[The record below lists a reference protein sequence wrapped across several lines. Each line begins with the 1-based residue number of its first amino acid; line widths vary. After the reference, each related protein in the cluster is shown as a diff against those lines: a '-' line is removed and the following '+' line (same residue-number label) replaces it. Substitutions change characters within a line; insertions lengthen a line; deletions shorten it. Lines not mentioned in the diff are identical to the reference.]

1 LNKKQGPSDS
11 KQKRN
16 QSGKQSYT
24 NIDLSLINTLAH
36 HQFIQLVTN
45 WTNATHKT
53 SAQSKTQ
60 QMNPIYTAEWFYFHT
75 ESVPTNETSIKHPGM
90 KLTHG
95 AYGFS

>member
-1 LNKKQGPSDS
+1 VIANRREIKAENNHTQTST
-11 KQKRN
+11 
-16 QSGKQSYT
+16 YH
-24 NIDLSLINTLAH
+24 LSFINTLAH

-75 ESVPTNETSIKHPGM
+75 ESIPTNETSIKHPGM

-95 AYGFS
+95 TYGFS